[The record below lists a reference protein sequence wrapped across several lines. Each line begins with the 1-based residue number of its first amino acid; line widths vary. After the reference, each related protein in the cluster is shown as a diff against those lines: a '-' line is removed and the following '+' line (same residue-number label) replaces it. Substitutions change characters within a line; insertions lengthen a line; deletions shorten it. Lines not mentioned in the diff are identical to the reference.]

1 MKYLASGK
9 MANVV
14 FWLTFVVGSA
24 IGLLLFNQGVSSYR
38 TQELSHAQQHLQQ
51 FVARYDVALQQTV
64 ERSTKLADAVH
75 LNSPLK
81 AAQLSQFIHLVYPK
95 ANDVAEIYLFS
106 NNAALPRFHYA
117 PDTGLSQL
125 VDELAPYI
133 QPYLNAARKLGTTQV
148 SPIIAAHNSA
158 VKSPMIVV
166 VNPIAEGVGE
176 EKALNAVTFLIT
188 VHQVASLTDALPNEA
203 GREHFAY
210 ILADHEQNHYVFP
223 DNKMLD
229 SAPSVDAKRTDIP
242 DLNVPLNILGNQWQL
257 WVYPPTRHVK
267 PVDFIY
273 YVYLAL
279 SIVGSFV
286 VGVLLRYALQ
296 QHRKLYLQLLR
307 QSREVKRVTHSLNDT
322 EIALAASEKTAA
334 WAVSGRT
341 QFMTTLSHQ
350 IRTPVNGILGM
361 TDLCMQTELSLKQ
374 QDYLRKITASAEHL
388 NSVLG
393 DLSDFALL
401 ESGEL
406 QLAEQPF
413 SLHEIVDSLYAM
425 LSKEAQDKGLVFNIT
440 LPHTVHCDLIG
451 DRRRLS
457 EIMLNLCTNAIEQTS
472 SGHIQLVISTDNQQ
486 TEQDSLL
493 HDSDYTLN
501 IMVTDTGAG
510 INQEDINQLFSQ
522 GQPLKQNHNAGGRL
536 GLTISQQLCQLM
548 GGEIVVSSQLGI
560 GSCFTAS
567 VKLKLNNLIITSPEK
582 VMQLSA
588 PQRIVVID
596 DNPISLTML
605 ENALSTMGAEVA
617 TFQSASDALEALIE
631 NDQPDI
637 ILLDWVMPQVGG
649 LAFLSRLQQLKVQI
663 TSRILVLTAYDAKSI
678 SRMTQQF
685 SVERILSKPCRNEE
699 LFHIIE
705 NTEMIASEEDNSP
718 LDGLVVLV
726 AEDNMINQE
735 IISELLQQEGAE
747 VLLSN
752 DGQHCIDELK
762 RAEKVD
768 IVLMDINMPVMNGLA
783 ALKVIRGELG
793 MADLPIVALTA
804 NIFEQDKQQYIQAG
818 MNEHLGKPYDRGEIV
833 RCILRLTQKA

>member
-38 TQELSHAQQHLQQ
+38 TQELNHAQQHLQQ

-64 ERSTKLADAVH
+64 ERSNKLADAVH

-81 AAQLSQFIHLVYPK
+81 TAQLSQFIHLVYPK

-106 NNAALPRFHYA
+106 NNAALPRFHYS

-133 QPYLNAARKLGTTQV
+133 QPYLKAAGKLGTTQI
-148 SPIIAAHNSA
+148 SPIINAHNSA
-158 VKSPMIVV
+158 VKAPIIVV
-166 VNPIAEGVGE
+166 VNPIAEE
-176 EKALNAVTFLIT
+176 ETAQTAATFLIT
-188 VHQVASLTDALPNEA
+188 VHQVASLTGALPKEA
-203 GREHFAY
+203 GRENFAY
-210 ILADHEQNHYVFP
+210 ILADHEQNYYVFP
-223 DNKMLD
+223 DNKMFD
-229 SAPSVDAKRTDIP
+229 STPSIDAKRTDIP

-257 WVYPPTRHVK
+257 WVYPPTQHVK
-267 PVDFIY
+267 PIDFIY
-273 YVYLAL
+273 YVYLTL
-279 SIVGSFV
+279 SIVGSFMA
-286 VGVLLRYALQ
+286 GFLLRYALQ
-296 QHRKLYLQLLR
+296 QHRGLYLHLLR
-307 QSREVKRVTHSLNDT
+307 QSREVKRVTHSLKDT

-341 QFMTTLSHQ
+341 QFMNTLSHQ

-457 EIMLNLCTNAIEQTS
+457 EIMLNLCANAIEQTS
-472 SGHIQLVISTDNQQ
+472 SGHIHLVISTDNQQ
-486 TEQDSLL
+486 TDQDSLT
-493 HDSDYTLN
+493 HESDYTLN

-510 INQEDINQLFSQ
+510 ISQEDINQLFSQ

-567 VKLKLNNLIITSPEK
+567 VKLKLNNLIITSPEE
-582 VMQLSA
+582 VMQLST

-605 ENALSTMGAEVA
+605 EHALTTMGAEVA
-617 TFQSASDALEALIE
+617 TFQFASDALEALIE
-631 NDQPDI
+631 NEQPDI
-637 ILLDWVMPQVGG
+637 ILLDWVMPQIGG
-649 LAFLSRLQQLKVQI
+649 LAFLSRLQQSKVQI

-685 SVERILSKPCRNEE
+685 AVERILSKPCRNEE

-705 NTEMIASEEDNSP
+705 KTKMIASDEDESP
-718 LDGLVVLV
+718 LDGLTVLV

-804 NIFEQDKQQYIQAG
+804 NIFEQDKQQYIHAG
-818 MNEHLGKPYDRGEIV
+818 MNEHLGKPYDRDQIV
-833 RCILRLTQKA
+833 QCILRLTQKA